1 MTDSTHIKVLYCFN
15 VAAFLLIVWL
25 AATGVHDN
33 HAVHNLTLD
42 VGSLKDDH
50 AMLAGDVKQLR
61 KSWLSSYSKTTE
73 MIEELWNEVFLKKP
87 KPGELKRG

>member
-1 MTDSTHIKVLYCFN
+1 MTDAIHIRVLYCLN
-15 VAAFLLIVWL
+15 VASFLLIVWL
-25 AATGVHDN
+25 SAVGVHDTRTVN
-33 HAVHNLTLD
+33 NLTLD
-42 VGSLKDDH
+42 VAALKDDH

-87 KPGELKRG
+87 KPGDLKRG